1 MRGNQGLRR
10 LVACA
15 AALLL
20 GACAT
25 TTRLPELSSD
35 VPTAF
40 HNAPKEQPPQP
51 TPDLQNW
58 WHAFGDEH
66 LNRLIERALAQN
78 LTLQQAQ
85 LRLVAARALH
95 HKSGTQV

>member
-1 MRGNQGLRR
+1 MPGERR
-10 LVACA
+10 LRVLAA
-15 AALLL
+15 STAALLL
-20 GACAT
+20 AACAT
-25 TTRLPELSSD
+25 STPLPQLPND
-35 VPTAF
+35 VPAAF
-40 HNAPKEQPPQP
+40 RNGPKEQPPQP
-51 TPDLQNW
+51 APDLQNW

-95 HKSGTQV
+95 HKSGT